1 MDELKQHRLNAIALG
16 TVRMLNSGISAQRHG
31 AAWMGGE
38 WIHVYVWLSP
48 SAVYLK
54 LSQHRQSA
62 VLQYKIKSF
71 SKRGCSINVLT
82 IQFSFPSP
90 TPLCFLIVKKKW
102 GSFYVSFQ
110 PQIILVNAWG

>member
-1 MDELKQHRLNAIALG
+1 M
-16 TVRMLNSGISAQRHG
+16 RMLNSGNSAQCYG

-54 LSQHRQSA
+54 LSQHCQSA
-62 VLQYKIKSF
+62 ILQYKIKSF
-71 SKRGCSINVLT
+71 LKRGCSISAYNS
-82 IQFSFPSP
+82 IFFPFIHLSLFP
-90 TPLCFLIVKKKW
+90 PCKKKW

-110 PQIILVNAWG
+110 PQIILVDAWG